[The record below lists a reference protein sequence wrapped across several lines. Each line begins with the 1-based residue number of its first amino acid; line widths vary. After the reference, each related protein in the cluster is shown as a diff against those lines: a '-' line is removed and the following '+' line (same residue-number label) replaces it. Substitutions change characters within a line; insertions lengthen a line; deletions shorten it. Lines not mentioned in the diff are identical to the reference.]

1 MVKPKANC
9 SENLSWKNIY
19 KHYFNSEELYNFSS
33 IIYTLL
39 MASIKIKQHDIKD
52 CGAACLASIGNH
64 YQVNLPIAKIR
75 QYANTDKR
83 GTNVLGIIEAA
94 DKMGFTGKGVKGGM
108 DSLDKIPLPAIAHVV
123 VKEQLHHY
131 VVIYS
136 VSKGKIEVMDPAY
149 GKMET
154 YMFDEFQKIWS
165 GVLVLFAPNDDF
177 RSYNEKISPIKR
189 FWHLVQPHKTI
200 LIQALIGAIL
210 FTVLGLAMSIY
221 IQKITDYV
229 LVEGNRNLLNLLSV
243 SMIAIIL
250 LQAYIGSKKSIFVM
264 KTGQLIDAK
273 LILGYYKHLLHLPQR
288 FFDTMQIGEITSRI
302 NDAVKIRS
310 FINEVAIEM
319 IVNVFIVIFSFTLM
333 FTYYWKLA
341 LVILLVIPFYALIY
355 FTLNKFNKKV
365 ERNIMENAAELQTQ
379 LVESVTHVRTVKE
392 FGIEE
397 FSNLKTENKFV
408 KLLFTTYKSGLNGI
422 FATTSTQFLASV
434 FTVVLMW
441 IGSGYVIDRAITPG
455 ELFSFYALI
464 GYFTSP
470 VASLIGMNKT
480 AQNAL
485 IAADRLFEIMDL
497 EREETEN
504 KVELQREKIGNIK
517 FENVSF
523 RYGSRIEVFKN
534 FNAVF
539 KKNET
544 TAIVGE
550 SGSGKT
556 TLISLLQNL
565 YPIKEGKIYIG
576 DYDTRFIHYKS
587 LRNCIGVIP
596 QQLNL
601 FSGNIIENIALGDS
615 FPNIERILDLSK
627 QLGITEFVEKLP
639 NGFETQIGE
648 NGAMLSG
655 GQKQRIAIA
664 RALYKN
670 PEVLLM
676 DEATSSLDTNSE
688 RIVKEVIDN
697 FKEQGKTVIVI
708 AHRMS
713 TIANADT
720 ILVMENGTIVEFG
733 NHTDL
738 LEQKGKY
745 FDLWSK
751 QSLV

>member
-1 MVKPKANC
+1 
-9 SENLSWKNIY
+9 
-19 KHYFNSEELYNFSS
+19 
-33 IIYTLL
+33 
-39 MASIKIKQHDIKD
+39 MASTQIKQHDIKD

-64 YQVNLPIAKIR
+64 YGVNLPIARIR
-75 QYANTDKR
+75 QIANTDTR
-83 GTNVLGIIEAA
+83 GTNVLGVIEAA
-94 DKMGFTGKGVKGGM
+94 EKMGFTAKGVKGGL
-108 DSLDKIPLPAIAHVV
+108 DAIDKIPLPAIAHVV

-131 VVIYS
+131 VVIYN
-136 VSKGKIEVMDPAY
+136 VSSPSGRSGGVITVMDPAY

-154 YMFDEFQKIWS
+154 YTIEEFQKIWS
-165 GVLVLFAPNDDF
+165 GVLVLFAQNDDF
-177 RSYNEKISPIKR
+177 RTYNDKVSPIKR

-200 LIQALIGAIL
+200 LVQALVGAIV

-229 LVEGNRNLLNLLSV
+229 LVDRNRKLLNLLSV
-243 SMIAIIL
+243 SMIAIIV
-250 LQAYIGSKKSIFVM
+250 LQNYIGAKKSIFVM

-302 NDAVKIRS
+302 SDAVKIRS
-310 FINEVAIEM
+310 FINEVAIDM

-355 FTLNKFNKKV
+355 FALNKFNKKV
-365 ERNIMENAAELQTQ
+365 ERNIMENAAELETQ
-379 LVESVTHVRTVKE
+379 LVESITHVRTVKE

-397 FSNLKTENKFV
+397 FANLKTENKFV
-408 KLLFTTYKSGLNGI
+408 KLLFTSYKSGLNSV
-422 FATTSTQFLASV
+422 FSTTSTQFLASV
-434 FTVVLMW
+434 FTVILMW

-504 KVELQREKIGNIK
+504 KLELPKGIVGNIK

-539 KKNET
+539 KNNET

-565 YPIKEGKIYIG
+565 YPIKDGKIYIG
-576 DYDTRFIHYKS
+576 NYDTQFVHYKS
-587 LRNCIGVIP
+587 LRKCIGVIP

-601 FSGNIIENIALGDS
+601 FSGNIIENIALGDA
-615 FPNIERILDLSK
+615 FPNMQRILDLSQ

-639 NGFETQIGE
+639 NGFTTQIGE

-697 FKEQGKTVIVI
+697 FKAQGKTIIVI
-708 AHRMS
+708 AHRLS
-713 TIANADT
+713 TIANANT
-720 ILVMENGTIVEFG
+720 IHVMENGTIVESG
-733 NHTDL
+733 NHQNL
-738 LEQKGKY
+738 LAQKGKY
-745 FDLWSK
+745 YDLWNK
-751 QSLV
+751 QGLV

>member
-1 MVKPKANC
+1 
-9 SENLSWKNIY
+9 
-19 KHYFNSEELYNFSS
+19 
-33 IIYTLL
+33 

-52 CGAACLASIGNH
+52 CGAACLVSIGN
-64 YQVNLPIAKIR
+64 YYKVNLPIARVR
-75 QYANTDKR
+75 QLANTDKR
-83 GTNVLGIIEAA
+83 GTNVLGLIEGAE
-94 DKMGFTGKGVKGGM
+94 KMGFTAKGVKGGL
-108 DSLDKIPLPAIAHVV
+108 DAIDKIPLPAIAHVV
-123 VKEQLHHY
+123 IKQQLHHY

-136 VSKGKIEVMDPAY
+136 VTKDKIEVMDPAF
-149 GKMET
+149 GKIET
-154 YMFDEFQKIWS
+154 YNFEEFQKIWS
-165 GVLVLFAPNDDF
+165 GVLILFAPNDDLTPH
-177 RSYNEKISPIKR
+177 NEKVTPSRR
-189 FWHLVQPHKTI
+189 FWNLVQPHKTI
-200 LIQALIGAIL
+200 LIQSLVGAIV
-210 FTVLGLAMSIY
+210 FTILGLAMSIY

-229 LVEGNRNLLNLLSV
+229 LAEGNKKLLNLLSI
-243 SMIAIIL
+243 SMIGIIL

-273 LILGYYKHLLHLPQR
+273 LILGYYKHLLHLPQL

-310 FINEVAIEM
+310 FINEIAIDM
-319 IVNVFIVIFSFTLM
+319 IVNIFIVIFSFTLM

-341 LVILLVIPFYALIY
+341 LVIILVIPFYGLIY
-355 FTLNKFNKKV
+355 LLFNKFNKKV
-365 ERNIMENAAELQTQ
+365 ERRIMENAAELETQ
-379 LVESVTHVRTVKE
+379 LVESVTQIRTVKE
-392 FGIEE
+392 FGIED
-397 FSNLKTENKFV
+397 FFDLKIENRFV
-408 KLLFTTYKSGLNGI
+408 KLLFTTYKSGMNSV
-422 FATTSTQFLASV
+422 FAGTSTQFLASI
-434 FTVVLMW
+434 FTVILMW
-441 IGSGYVIDRAITPG
+441 IGSGYVIDREITPG
-455 ELFSFYALI
+455 ELYSFYALI

-504 KVELQREKIGNIK
+504 KIELQKENLGDIV

-523 RYGSRIEVFKN
+523 RYGARTEVFKN

-576 DYDTRFIHYKS
+576 DYDLQFIHYQS
-587 LRNCIGVIP
+587 LRNCVSVIP

-615 FPNIERILDLSK
+615 YPNIKLVLDLSK

-648 NGAMLSG
+648 NGVMLSG

-670 PEVLLM
+670 PEILLM
-676 DEATSSLDTNSE
+676 DEATSYLDTHSE
-688 RIVKEVIDN
+688 NIVKNAIDD
-697 FKEQGKTVIVI
+697 FKAKGKTVIII
-708 AHRMS
+708 AHRLS
-713 TIANADT
+713 TIANADL
-720 ILVMENGTIVEFG
+720 ILVIENGTIIESG
-733 NHTDL
+733 NHREL
-738 LEQKGKY
+738 LNKKEKY
-745 FDLWSK
+745 FELWNK
-751 QSLV
+751 QSLL

>member
-1 MVKPKANC
+1 
-9 SENLSWKNIY
+9 
-19 KHYFNSEELYNFSS
+19 
-33 IIYTLL
+33 

-52 CGAACLASIGNH
+52 CGAACLASIGN
-64 YQVNLPIAKIR
+64 YYKVNLPIARIR
-75 QYANTDKR
+75 QYAHTDKR

-94 DKMGFTGKGVKGGM
+94 EKMGFTAKGVKGGL

-123 VKEQLHHY
+123 LQQQLQHY
-131 VVIYS
+131 VVIYK
-136 VSKGKIEVMDPAY
+136 VEKSKTESQSKITVMDPGP
-149 GKMET
+149 GKTEVYT
-154 YMFDEFQKIWS
+154 FEEFQKIWS
-165 GVLVLFAPNDDF
+165 GVLILFAQNDDF
-177 RSYNEKISPIKR
+177 RSHNEKVSPITR
-189 FWHLVQPHKTI
+189 FWHLVQPHKSI
-200 LIQALIGAIL
+200 LIQALVGAIL

-229 LVEGNRNLLNLLSV
+229 LVEGNRKLLNLLSI
-243 SMIAIIL
+243 SMVGIIL
-250 LQAYIGSKKSIFVM
+250 LQSFIGSKKSIFVM

-310 FINEVAIEM
+310 FINEVAIDM
-319 IVNVFIVIFSFTLM
+319 IVNIFIVIFSFTLM

-341 LVILLVIPFYALIY
+341 LVVLTVIPFYGLIY
-355 FTLNKFNKKV
+355 FVLNKFNKKV
-365 ERNIMENAAELQTQ
+365 ERTIMENAAELQTQ

-408 KLLFTTYKSGLNGI
+408 KLLFTTYKSGLNSI
-422 FATTSTQFLASV
+422 FAGTSTQFLASV
-434 FTVVLMW
+434 FTVILMW
-441 IGSGYVIDRAITPG
+441 IGSGYVIDREITPG

-497 EREETEN
+497 EREKTEN
-504 KVELQREKIGNIK
+504 KIEIQREDIGDIK

-523 RYGSRIEVFKN
+523 RYGSRIEVFKS
-534 FNAVF
+534 FSAVF

-565 YPIKEGKIYIG
+565 YPLKEGKIYIG
-576 DYDTRFIHYKS
+576 DYDSQFIHYRS
-587 LRNCIGVIP
+587 LRQLVGVIP

-615 FPNIERILDLSK
+615 FPNIQKILDLSK
-627 QLGITEFVEKLP
+627 QLGILEFVEKLP

-670 PEVLLM
+670 PEILLM
-676 DEATSSLDTNSE
+676 DEATSALDTNSE
-688 RIVKEVIDN
+688 MIVKQVIND
-697 FKEQGKTVIVI
+697 FKKQGKTIIII
-708 AHRMS
+708 AHRLS
-713 TIANADT
+713 TIANADA
-720 ILVMENGTIVEFG
+720 ILVMENGKIVESG
-733 NHTDL
+733 NHHIL
-738 LEQKGKY
+738 LEKKEKY
-745 FDLWSK
+745 FNLWKK